1 MMMVMNHV
9 SVRIQPSHKGRRS
22 ERKKSTLLNPIF
34 EFLNV
39 WKDLTSGDICSSQRI
54 RMNENNARNPP
65 RKRYSRP
72 SRVEENEKISL
83 VDCLSN
89 QSTSS
94 FANMCVPLTALRTK
108 ANKKHKLFSSASD
121 SRQTNTLWCRCSF
134 CLRAWLDR
142 HLKMDVDSQTG
153 K

>member
-22 ERKKSTLLNPIF
+22 ERKSQHFWIQSLNFWTFEKTKRVAIF
-34 EFLNV
+34 R
-39 WKDLTSGDICSSQRI
+39 SSHAHS
-54 RMNENNARNPP
+54 NENNARNPP

-94 FANMCVPLTALRTK
+94 FATMCVPLTALRTK